1 MTTMIRINGE
11 DQPMTVATVADLLR
25 QEEIDPAVRG
35 VAVAVNGVVA
45 PKGAWET
52 TALAAGD
59 EIEIVKPFKGG

>member
-52 TALAAGD
+52 TALSAGD